1 MFARRANP
9 PPPSLLSETLRHQK
23 WLCQAQIYYETFQSP
38 SYKHGLRKCF
48 GTLAVQACFREHR
61 AIKNRTHLNPF
72 RTMEGAAAP
81 NPHFLGCASLLSRAS
96 RPQQQNHFH
105 NPYMPCVCKWE
116 GGLPPLTPPTFL
128 TLQAWIQ
135 EHRAIKTNCVKHRIR
150 IDLFGIVYAIA
161 LELSLCKLALGSI
174 APSRTEPLLQA
185 NCLLRP
191 GFFSCASL
199 LRNPCLQA
207 SCLQFWGDCFPPSP
221 AAFLSRASLV
231 STTSRHQHRTLME
244 PFKVHHIG
252 IVYAT
257 AWELEPCMLAL
268 QSIVPSGIHP
278 S

>member
-1 MFARRANP
+1 MRSRTQRHQIQSCIKQIIRTERLKPYHTGTVFARRAN

-116 GGLPPLTPPTFL
+116 GGLPPLTPP
-128 TLQAWIQ
+128 
-135 EHRAIKTNCVKHRIR
+135 
-150 IDLFGIVYAIA
+150 
-161 LELSLCKLALGSI
+161 LS
-174 APSRTEPLLQA
+174 
-185 NCLLRP
+185 
-191 GFFSCASL
+191 
-199 LRNPCLQA
+199 
-207 SCLQFWGDCFPPSP
+207 
-221 AAFLSRASLV
+221 
-231 STTSRHQHRTLME
+231 
-244 PFKVHHIG
+244 
-252 IVYAT
+252 
-257 AWELEPCMLAL
+257 
-268 QSIVPSGIHP
+268 
-278 S
+278 